1 MNISHLI
8 TVTQG
13 DLKYDQIYWRKK
25 KKKQNKTQ
33 LGTDVLFKNY
43 WKY

>member
-1 MNISHLI
+1 MIKS
-8 TVTQG
+8 TG
-13 DLKYDQIYWRKK
+13 EKK